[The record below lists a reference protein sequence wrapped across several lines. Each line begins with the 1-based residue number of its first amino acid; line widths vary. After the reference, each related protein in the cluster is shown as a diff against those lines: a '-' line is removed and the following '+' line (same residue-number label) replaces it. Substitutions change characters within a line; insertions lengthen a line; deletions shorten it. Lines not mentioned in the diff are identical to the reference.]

1 MSLFRWVIVILGLTF
16 MQIGSGPHPARA
28 AEVSSGGEEVV
39 EEAVLDQREQA
50 LKQKLKGIIDQL
62 EEVKDMRRARG
73 RQAPEPSVIQEQQAE
88 GPPGTVPEIAL
99 TDIRV
104 MSQRVESRPTGV
116 TQSSTDRSEHESQPT
131 RHLRES
137 LESIPGIVPRQEHGG
152 REVNLSIRGSGNKTG
167 CCVRNIKMY
176 EDGFSVTQPDGTARP
191 ELHDPW
197 FLRSIEVRRGPSS
210 SLYDNYALGGMVH
223 LRTRRGRD
231 IDGVET
237 FVTAGSYGYHKQAIA
252 IGKEYGNLDIALFSS
267 YQREDG
273 WRDHSQYWMS
283 TVNLN
288 IRYRIDDRQTLYVK
302 AVNVDEDEKFPTRL
316 TLSQFR
322 ANPRQMGGTSTTN
335 PVTLGQKLRDRL
347 TMVGAIYERQ
357 IDANTVLTT
366 EADYHVKDINQPVGT
381 TVNPSFKHYT
391 DLRHDGKLGSMPLKS
406 YLGFF
411 ANYLEQEGVNNLNL
425 NNGSGAFGPV
435 TQQNRFSV
443 RNIGGR
449 FREELEFT
457 PKWILAVGLGYER
470 SDISGFVNNFSATT
484 TTSTLTSTVGVNRS
498 FDNWAPDISLTYRLN
513 EGTNI
518 WTRASVGYGIPQ
530 FSNMTVGLDGNP
542 GFNNNVK
549 PQKNFNVEIGTNTQL
564 TPTLWV
570 EAVGFWTFFKDEII
584 TQSVPITPTTAGNF
598 AVNAKESQYRGI
610 ELGWRWM
617 PLEGLRL
624 TGAYTHMD
632 SQYIRFVDQFGTGGV
647 VTRVNQSGRQV
658 PSVEKNVFN
667 IKAAYDHTPSGL
679 GGWVE
684 GSWIDSFYVNNN
696 NTLGAPSYVLFNA
709 NAHHYYRTH
718 NNRYIKFIKTYV
730 ELDNIFDKAYVAWA
744 TPVADSVA
752 DANKQAFY
760 AGIGRAFY
768 AGVTLGF

>member
-1 MSLFRWVIVILGLTF
+1 MSGFRCAVVAVLGMVSILA
-16 MQIGSGPHPARA
+16 GSGGRTFAAGPSEAMSGDDALGQREEVLKRQLKDIIEELEDVKERRRA
-28 AEVSSGGEEVV
+28 AGGS
-39 EEAVLDQREQA
+39 
-50 LKQKLKGIIDQL
+50 
-62 EEVKDMRRARG
+62 
-73 RQAPEPSVIQEQQAE
+73 APEPAPVTEQRM
-88 GPPGTVPEIAL
+88 PDHPGAVPELAMS
-99 TDIRV
+99 DVHV
-104 MSQRVESRPTGV
+104 MSQRVEQRPSGV
-116 TQSSTDRSEHESQPT
+116 TQSSTPRSEHESQPT

-167 CCVRNIKMY
+167 CCVRNIKVY

-197 FLRSIEVRRGPSS
+197 FMQSIEVRRGPSS

-223 LRTRRGRD
+223 VRTRRGRD

-237 FVTAGSYGYHKQAIA
+237 FFSVGSYGYHKEALA

-288 IRYRIDDRQTLYVK
+288 VRYRIDDRQTLYVK
-302 AVNVDEDEKFPTRL
+302 AINVDEDEKFPTRL
-316 TLSQFR
+316 TLSQFK

-357 IDANTVLTT
+357 IDANTVLTV
-366 EADYHVKDINQPVGT
+366 EGDYHVKDINQPVGT

-391 DLRHDGKLGSMPLKS
+391 DLRHEGRLGDMPLKS
-406 YLGFF
+406 YVGFF
-411 ANYLEQEGVNNLNL
+411 ANYLEQEGINNLNL
-425 NNGSGAFGPV
+425 NNGSGGFGPM

-449 FREELEFT
+449 FREELEFLPRWT
-457 PKWILAVGLGYER
+457 LALGLGYER
-470 SDISGFVNNFSATT
+470 SDISGFVNNFTATS
-484 TTSTLTSTVGVNRS
+484 TTSTLGSTVGVNRT
-498 FDNWAPDISLTYRLN
+498 FDNWAPDLSLQYRFN
-513 EGTNI
+513 DGTI
-518 WTRASVGYGIPQ
+518 VWTRGSVGYGIPQ
-530 FSNMTVGLDGNP
+530 FSNMTTGLDGNP
-542 GFNNNVK
+542 GFNDSVK
-549 PQKNFNVEIGTNTQL
+549 PQKNANVEIGTNSQIS
-564 TPTLWV
+564 PTLWV

-584 TQSVPITPTTAGNF
+584 TQSVPLSPTTVGNF
-598 AVNAKESQYRGI
+598 AVNAKESQYRGV

-617 PLEGLRL
+617 PVEGFRL

-632 SQYIRFVDQFGTGGV
+632 AKYIRFVDQFGNGGA

-658 PSVEKNVFN
+658 PSVEKNVLN
-667 IKAAYDHTPSGL
+667 MKAAYDHAASGL
-679 GGWVE
+679 GAWIE
-684 GSWIDSFYVNNN
+684 GSWVDSFFVNNS
-696 NTLGAPSYVLFNA
+696 NTLSAPSYLLFNL
-709 NAHHYYRTH
+709 NLHHYYALSNR
-718 NNRYIKFIKTYV
+718 RYIKFIKTYIEV
-730 ELDNIFDKAYVAWA
+730 DNLFDQAYVGWA
-744 TPVADSVA
+744 TPVADSVS

-760 AGIGRAFY
+760 AGTGRSAY
-768 AGVTLGF
+768 IGVTLGF

>member
-1 MSLFRWVIVILGLTF
+1 MSRRWCVLCSVAGMGLSALLWS
-16 MQIGSGPHPARA
+16 QAVESA
-28 AEVSSGGEEVV
+28 AEEPAEETRL
-39 EEAVLDQREQA
+39 EQREQV
-50 LKQKLKGIIDQL
+50 LKKQLKEIIDEL
-62 EEVKDMRRARG
+62 EDVKERRRAAG
-73 RQAPEPSVIQEQQAE
+73 GSVHEPSTVTEQRVADHPE
-88 GPPGTVPEIAL
+88 AVPELAL
-99 TDIRV
+99 SDVHV
-104 MSQRVESRPTGV
+104 MSQRVEQRPSGV
-116 TQSSTDRSEHESQPT
+116 TQSSTPRSEHESQPT

-167 CCVRNIKMY
+167 CCVRNIKVY

-197 FLRSIEVRRGPSS
+197 FMQSIEVRRGPSS

-223 LRTRRGRD
+223 VRTRRGRD

-237 FVTAGSYGYHKQAIA
+237 FLSVGSYGYHKEALA

-288 IRYRIDDRQTLYVK
+288 VRYRIDDRQTLYVK

-322 ANPRQMGGTSTTN
+322 ANSRQMGGTSTTN

-357 IDANTVLTT
+357 IDANTVLTV
-366 EADYHVKDINQPVGT
+366 EGDYHVKDINQPVGT

-391 DLRHDGKLGSMPLKS
+391 DLRHDGRLGDMPLKS
-406 YLGFF
+406 YVGFF

-425 NNGSGAFGPV
+425 NNGSGGFGPM

-449 FREELEFT
+449 FREELEFLPRWT
-457 PKWILAVGLGYER
+457 LALGLGYER
-470 SDISGFVNNFSATT
+470 SDISGFVNNFTATS
-484 TTSTLTSTVGVNRS
+484 TTSTLASTVGVNRT
-498 FDNWAPDISLTYRLN
+498 FDSWAPDLSLQYRLN
-513 EGTNI
+513 DGTI
-518 WTRASVGYGIPQ
+518 VWTRGSVGYGIPQ
-530 FSNMTVGLDGNP
+530 FSNMTTGLDGNP
-542 GFNNNVK
+542 GFNDSVK
-549 PQKNFNVEIGTNTQL
+549 PQKNANVEIGTNSQI

-584 TQSVPITPTTAGNF
+584 TQSVPLSPTTVGNF
-598 AVNAKESQYRGI
+598 AVNAKESQYRGV

-617 PLEGLRL
+617 PVEGLRL

-632 SQYIRFVDQFGTGGV
+632 AKYIRFVDQFGTGGA

-667 IKAAYDHTPSGL
+667 MKAAYDHAATGL
-679 GGWVE
+679 GAWIE
-684 GSWIDSFYVNNN
+684 GSWIDSFFVNNS
-696 NTLGAPSYVLFNA
+696 NTLSAPSYLLFNV
-709 NAHHYYRTH
+709 NVHHYYALSNR
-718 NNRYIKFIKTYV
+718 RYIKFIKTYV
-730 ELDNIFDKAYVAWA
+730 EVDNLFDQAYVGWA
-744 TPVADSVA
+744 TPVADSVP

-760 AGIGRAFY
+760 AGTGRSAY
-768 AGVTLGF
+768 IGVTLGF

>member
-1 MSLFRWVIVILGLTF
+1 MSRRWCVLCSVAGMWLSALLWS
-16 MQIGSGPHPARA
+16 QAVESA
-28 AEVSSGGEEVV
+28 AEEPAEETRL
-39 EEAVLDQREQA
+39 EQREQV
-50 LKQKLKGIIDQL
+50 LKKQLKEIIDEL
-62 EEVKDMRRARG
+62 EDVKERRRAAG
-73 RQAPEPSVIQEQQAE
+73 GSVHEPSTVTEQRVAAHPE
-88 GPPGTVPEIAL
+88 AVPELAL
-99 TDIRV
+99 SDVHV
-104 MSQRVESRPTGV
+104 MSQRVEQRPSGV
-116 TQSSTDRSEHESQPT
+116 TQSSTPRSEHESQPT

-167 CCVRNIKMY
+167 CCVRNIKVY

-197 FLRSIEVRRGPSS
+197 FMQSIEVRRGPSS

-223 LRTRRGRD
+223 VRTRRGRD

-237 FVTAGSYGYHKQAIA
+237 FLSVGSYGYHKEALA

-288 IRYRIDDRQTLYVK
+288 VRYRIDDRQTLYVK

-322 ANPRQMGGTSTTN
+322 ANSRQMGGTSTTN

-357 IDANTVLTT
+357 IDANTVLTV
-366 EADYHVKDINQPVGT
+366 EGDYHVKDINQPVGT

-391 DLRHDGKLGSMPLKS
+391 DLRHDGRLGDMPLKS
-406 YLGFF
+406 YVGFF

-425 NNGSGAFGPV
+425 NNGSGGFGPM

-449 FREELEFT
+449 FREELEFLPRWT
-457 PKWILAVGLGYER
+457 LALGLGYER
-470 SDISGFVNNFSATT
+470 SDISGFVNNFTATS
-484 TTSTLTSTVGVNRS
+484 TTSTLGSTVGVNRT
-498 FDNWAPDISLTYRLN
+498 FDNWAPDLSLQYRLN
-513 EGTNI
+513 DGTI
-518 WTRASVGYGIPQ
+518 VWTRGSVGYGIPQ
-530 FSNMTVGLDGNP
+530 FSNMTTGLDGNP
-542 GFNNNVK
+542 GFNDSVK
-549 PQKNFNVEIGTNTQL
+549 PQKNANVEIGTNSQI

-584 TQSVPITPTTAGNF
+584 TQSVPLSPTTVGNF
-598 AVNAKESQYRGI
+598 AVNAKESQYRGV

-617 PLEGLRL
+617 PVEGLRL

-632 SQYIRFVDQFGTGGV
+632 AKYIRFVDQFGTGGA

-667 IKAAYDHTPSGL
+667 MKAAYDHAATGL
-679 GGWVE
+679 GAWIE
-684 GSWIDSFYVNNN
+684 GSWIDSFFVNNS
-696 NTLGAPSYVLFNA
+696 NTLSAPSYLLFNV
-709 NAHHYYRTH
+709 NVHHYYALSNR
-718 NNRYIKFIKTYV
+718 RYIKFIKTYV
-730 ELDNIFDKAYVAWA
+730 EVDNLFDQAYVGWA
-744 TPVADSVA
+744 TPVADSVP

-760 AGIGRAFY
+760 AGTGRSAY
-768 AGVTLGF
+768 IGVTLGF

>member
-1 MSLFRWVIVILGLTF
+1 MPRRWCVLCSVAGMGLSALLWS
-16 MQIGSGPHPARA
+16 QAVESA
-28 AEVSSGGEEVV
+28 AEEPAEETRL
-39 EEAVLDQREQA
+39 EQREQV
-50 LKQKLKGIIDQL
+50 LKKQLKEIIDEL
-62 EEVKDMRRARG
+62 EDVKERRRAAG
-73 RQAPEPSVIQEQQAE
+73 GSVHEPSTVTEQRVADHPE
-88 GPPGTVPEIAL
+88 AVPELAL
-99 TDIRV
+99 SDVHV
-104 MSQRVESRPTGV
+104 MSQRVEQRPSGV
-116 TQSSTDRSEHESQPT
+116 TQSSTPRSEHESQPT

-167 CCVRNIKMY
+167 CCVRNIKVY

-197 FLRSIEVRRGPSS
+197 FMQSIEVRRGPSS

-223 LRTRRGRD
+223 VRTRRGRD

-237 FVTAGSYGYHKQAIA
+237 FLSVGSYGYHKEALA

-288 IRYRIDDRQTLYVK
+288 VRYRIDDRQTLYVK

-322 ANPRQMGGTSTTN
+322 ANSRQMGGTSTTN

-357 IDANTVLTT
+357 IDANTVLTV
-366 EADYHVKDINQPVGT
+366 EGDYHVKDINQPVGT

-391 DLRHDGKLGSMPLKS
+391 DLRHDGRLGDMPLKS
-406 YLGFF
+406 YVGFF

-425 NNGSGAFGPV
+425 NNGSGGFGPM

-449 FREELEFT
+449 FREELEFLPRWT
-457 PKWILAVGLGYER
+457 LALGLGYER
-470 SDISGFVNNFSATT
+470 SDISGFVNNFTATS
-484 TTSTLTSTVGVNRS
+484 TTSTLGSTVGVNRT
-498 FDNWAPDISLTYRLN
+498 FDNWAPDLSLQYRLN
-513 EGTNI
+513 DGTI
-518 WTRASVGYGIPQ
+518 VWTRGSVGYGIPQ
-530 FSNMTVGLDGNP
+530 FSNMTTGLDGNP
-542 GFNNNVK
+542 GFNDSVK
-549 PQKNFNVEIGTNTQL
+549 PQKNANVEIGTNSQI

-584 TQSVPITPTTAGNF
+584 TQSVPLSPTTVGNF
-598 AVNAKESQYRGI
+598 AVNAKESQYRGV

-617 PLEGLRL
+617 PVEGLRL

-632 SQYIRFVDQFGTGGV
+632 AKYIRFVDQFGTGGA

-667 IKAAYDHTPSGL
+667 MKAAYDHAATGL
-679 GGWVE
+679 GAWIE
-684 GSWIDSFYVNNN
+684 GSWIDSFFVNNS
-696 NTLGAPSYVLFNA
+696 NTLSAPSYLLFNV
-709 NAHHYYRTH
+709 NVHHYYALSNR
-718 NNRYIKFIKTYV
+718 RYIKFIKTYV
-730 ELDNIFDKAYVAWA
+730 EVDNLFDQAYVGWA
-744 TPVADSVA
+744 TPVADSVP

-760 AGIGRAFY
+760 AGTGRSAY
-768 AGVTLGF
+768 IGVTLGF

>member
-1 MSLFRWVIVILGLTF
+1 MVSILA
-16 MQIGSGPHPARA
+16 GSGGRTFAAGPSEAMSGDDALGQREEVLKRQLKDIIEELEDVKERRRA
-28 AEVSSGGEEVV
+28 AGGS
-39 EEAVLDQREQA
+39 
-50 LKQKLKGIIDQL
+50 
-62 EEVKDMRRARG
+62 
-73 RQAPEPSVIQEQQAE
+73 APEPAPVTEQRM
-88 GPPGTVPEIAL
+88 PDHPGAVPELAMS
-99 TDIRV
+99 DVHV
-104 MSQRVESRPTGV
+104 MSQRVEQRPSGV
-116 TQSSTDRSEHESQPT
+116 TQSSTPRSEHESQPT

-167 CCVRNIKMY
+167 CCVRNIKVY

-197 FLRSIEVRRGPSS
+197 FMQSIEVRRGPSS

-223 LRTRRGRD
+223 VRTRRGRD

-237 FVTAGSYGYHKQAIA
+237 FFSVGSYGYHKEALA

-288 IRYRIDDRQTLYVK
+288 VRYRIDDRQTLYVK
-302 AVNVDEDEKFPTRL
+302 AINVDEDEKFPTRL
-316 TLSQFR
+316 TLSQFK

-357 IDANTVLTT
+357 IDANTVLTV
-366 EADYHVKDINQPVGT
+366 EGDYHVKDINQPVGT

-391 DLRHDGKLGSMPLKS
+391 DLRHEGRLGDMPLKS
-406 YLGFF
+406 YVGFF
-411 ANYLEQEGVNNLNL
+411 ANYLEQEGINNLNL
-425 NNGSGAFGPV
+425 NNGSGGFGPM

-449 FREELEFT
+449 FREELEFLPRWT
-457 PKWILAVGLGYER
+457 LALGLGYER
-470 SDISGFVNNFSATT
+470 SDISGFVNNFTATS
-484 TTSTLTSTVGVNRS
+484 TTSTLGSTVGVNRT
-498 FDNWAPDISLTYRLN
+498 FDNWAPDLSLQYRFN
-513 EGTNI
+513 DGTI
-518 WTRASVGYGIPQ
+518 VWTRGSVGYGIPQ
-530 FSNMTVGLDGNP
+530 FSNMTTGLDGNP
-542 GFNNNVK
+542 GFNDSVK
-549 PQKNFNVEIGTNTQL
+549 PQKNANVEIGTNSQIS
-564 TPTLWV
+564 PTLWV

-584 TQSVPITPTTAGNF
+584 TQSVPLSPTTVGNF
-598 AVNAKESQYRGI
+598 AVNAKESQYRGV

-617 PLEGLRL
+617 PVEGFRL

-632 SQYIRFVDQFGTGGV
+632 AKYIRFVDQFGNGGA

-658 PSVEKNVFN
+658 PSVEKNVLN
-667 IKAAYDHTPSGL
+667 MKAAYDHAASGL
-679 GGWVE
+679 GAWIE
-684 GSWIDSFYVNNN
+684 GSWVDSFFVNNS
-696 NTLGAPSYVLFNA
+696 NTLSAPSYLLFNL
-709 NAHHYYRTH
+709 NLHHYYALSNR
-718 NNRYIKFIKTYV
+718 RYIKFIKTYIEV
-730 ELDNIFDKAYVAWA
+730 DNLFDQAYVGWA
-744 TPVADSVA
+744 TPVADSVS

-760 AGIGRAFY
+760 AGTGRSAY
-768 AGVTLGF
+768 IGVTLGF

>member
-1 MSLFRWVIVILGLTF
+1 MSRRWCVLCSVAGMWLSALLWS
-16 MQIGSGPHPARA
+16 QAVESA
-28 AEVSSGGEEVV
+28 AEEPAEETRL
-39 EEAVLDQREQA
+39 EQREQV
-50 LKQKLKGIIDQL
+50 LKKQLKEIIDEL
-62 EEVKDMRRARG
+62 EDVKERRRAAG
-73 RQAPEPSVIQEQQAE
+73 GSVHEPSTVTEQRVAAHPE
-88 GPPGTVPEIAL
+88 AVPELAL
-99 TDIRV
+99 SDVHV
-104 MSQRVESRPTGV
+104 MSQRVEQRPSGV
-116 TQSSTDRSEHESQPT
+116 TQSSTPRSEHESQPT

-167 CCVRNIKMY
+167 CCVRNIKVY

-197 FLRSIEVRRGPSS
+197 FMQSIEVRRGPSS

-223 LRTRRGRD
+223 VRTRRGRD

-237 FVTAGSYGYHKQAIA
+237 FLSVGSYGYHKEALA

-288 IRYRIDDRQTLYVK
+288 VRYRIDDRQTLYVK

-322 ANPRQMGGTSTTN
+322 ANSRQMGGTSTTN

-357 IDANTVLTT
+357 IDANTVLTV
-366 EADYHVKDINQPVGT
+366 EGDYHVKDINQPVGT

-391 DLRHDGKLGSMPLKS
+391 DLRHDGRLGDMPLKS
-406 YLGFF
+406 YVGFF

-425 NNGSGAFGPV
+425 NNGSGGFGPM

-449 FREELEFT
+449 FREELEFLPRWT
-457 PKWILAVGLGYER
+457 LALGLGYER
-470 SDISGFVNNFSATT
+470 SDISGFVNNFTATS
-484 TTSTLTSTVGVNRS
+484 TTSTLASTVGVNRT
-498 FDNWAPDISLTYRLN
+498 FDNWAPDLSLQYRLN
-513 EGTNI
+513 DGTI
-518 WTRASVGYGIPQ
+518 VWTRGSVGYGIPQ
-530 FSNMTVGLDGNP
+530 FSNMTTGLDGNP
-542 GFNNNVK
+542 GFNDSVK
-549 PQKNFNVEIGTNTQL
+549 PQKNANVEIGTNSQI

-584 TQSVPITPTTAGNF
+584 TQSVPLSPTTVGNF
-598 AVNAKESQYRGI
+598 AVNAKESQYRGV

-617 PLEGLRL
+617 PVEGLRL

-632 SQYIRFVDQFGTGGV
+632 AKYIRFVDQFGTGGA

-667 IKAAYDHTPSGL
+667 MKAAYDHAATGL
-679 GGWVE
+679 GAWIE
-684 GSWIDSFYVNNN
+684 GSWIDSFFVNNS
-696 NTLGAPSYVLFNA
+696 NTLSAPSYLLFNV
-709 NAHHYYRTH
+709 NVHHYYALSNR
-718 NNRYIKFIKTYV
+718 RYIKFIKTYV
-730 ELDNIFDKAYVAWA
+730 EVDNLFDQAYVGWA
-744 TPVADSVA
+744 TPVADSVP

-760 AGIGRAFY
+760 AGTGRSAY
-768 AGVTLGF
+768 IGVTLGF

>member
-1 MSLFRWVIVILGLTF
+1 MSEFRCGVAAVLGMVSILA
-16 MQIGSGPHPARA
+16 GSGGYALA
-28 AEVSSGGEEVV
+28 IDSSDALSGDDALE
-39 EEAVLDQREQA
+39 QREQV
-50 LKQKLKGIIDQL
+50 LKRQLKEIIDEL
-62 EEVKDMRRARG
+62 EDVKERRRAAG
-73 RQAPEPSVIQEQQAE
+73 GSLHEPSTMTEQRVADHPE
-88 GPPGTVPEIAL
+88 AVPELAL
-99 TDIRV
+99 SDVHV
-104 MSQRVESRPTGV
+104 MSQRVEQRPSGV
-116 TQSSTDRSEHESQPT
+116 TQSSTPRSEHESQPT

-167 CCVRNIKMY
+167 CCVRNIKVY

-197 FLRSIEVRRGPSS
+197 FMQSIEVRRGPSS

-223 LRTRRGRD
+223 VRTRRGRD

-237 FVTAGSYGYHKQAIA
+237 FLSVGSYGYHKEALA

-288 IRYRIDDRQTLYVK
+288 VRYRIDDRQTLYVK

-322 ANPRQMGGTSTTN
+322 ANSRQMGGTSTTN

-357 IDANTVLTT
+357 IDANTVLTV
-366 EADYHVKDINQPVGT
+366 EGDYHVKDINQPVGT

-391 DLRHDGKLGSMPLKS
+391 DLRHDGRLGDMPLKS
-406 YLGFF
+406 YVGFF

-425 NNGSGAFGPV
+425 NNGSGGFGPM

-449 FREELEFT
+449 FREELEFLPRWT
-457 PKWILAVGLGYER
+457 LALGLGYER
-470 SDISGFVNNFSATT
+470 SDISGFVNNFTATS
-484 TTSTLTSTVGVNRS
+484 TTSTLASTVGVNRT
-498 FDNWAPDISLTYRLN
+498 FDNWAPDLSLQYRLSD
-513 EGTNI
+513 GTI
-518 WTRASVGYGIPQ
+518 VWTRGSVGYGIPQ
-530 FSNMTVGLDGNP
+530 FSNMTTGLDGNP
-542 GFNNNVK
+542 GFNDSVK
-549 PQKNFNVEIGTNTQL
+549 PQKNANVEIGTNSQI

-584 TQSVPITPTTAGNF
+584 TQSVPLSPTTVGNF
-598 AVNAKESQYRGI
+598 AVNAKESQYRGV

-617 PLEGLRL
+617 PVEGLRL

-632 SQYIRFVDQFGTGGV
+632 AKYIRFVDQFGTGGA

-667 IKAAYDHTPSGL
+667 MKAAYDHAATGL
-679 GGWVE
+679 GAWIE
-684 GSWIDSFYVNNN
+684 GSWIDSFFVNNS
-696 NTLGAPSYVLFNA
+696 NTLSAPSYLLFNV
-709 NAHHYYRTH
+709 NVHHYYALSNR
-718 NNRYIKFIKTYV
+718 RYIKFIKTYV
-730 ELDNIFDKAYVAWA
+730 EVDNLFDQAYVGWA
-744 TPVADSVA
+744 TPVADSVP

-760 AGIGRAFY
+760 AGTGRSAY
-768 AGVTLGF
+768 IGVTLGF

>member
-1 MSLFRWVIVILGLTF
+1 MSLRHLYLVAMGTACLVLGSTMDLV
-16 MQIGSGPHPARA
+16 A
-28 AEVSSGGEEVV
+28 AEEPSVPSLDGEL
-39 EEAVLDQREQA
+39 EERERA
-50 LKQKLKGIIDQL
+50 LQHKLKGVLDEL
-62 EEVKDMRRARG
+62 DDVKERRRAIG
-73 RQAPEPSVIQEQQAE
+73 RQAPTAGAVVEP
-88 GPPGTVPEIAL
+88 TVEVPSGGIPEVAMR
-99 TDIRV
+99 DIRV
-104 MSQRVESRPTGV
+104 MSQRVEARPTGV

-167 CCVRNIKMY
+167 CCVRNVKVY

-191 ELHDPW
+191 EMHDPW
-197 FLRSIEVRRGPSS
+197 FLQSIEVRRGPSS

-223 LRTRRGRD
+223 MKTRRGRD

-237 FVTAGSYGYHKQAIA
+237 FLSVGSYGFHKEALA
-252 IGKEYGNLDIALFSS
+252 IGKEYGNLDVALFSS

-273 WRDHSQYWMS
+273 WRHHSEYAMA

-288 IRYRIDDRQTLYVK
+288 LRYRIDDRQTIYVK
-302 AVNVDEDEKFPTRL
+302 AVNLDEDEKFPTRL
-316 TLSQFR
+316 TSSQFK
-322 ANPRQMGGTSTTN
+322 ADPRQMGGTPATN

-366 EADYHVKDINQPVGT
+366 EGDYHVKDINQPVGT
-381 TVNPSFKHYT
+381 TINPSFKHYT
-391 DLRHDGKLGSMPLKS
+391 DLRHDGRLFDRPLKS
-406 YLGFF
+406 YVGFF
-411 ANYLEQEGVNNLNL
+411 ANYLEQEGVSNVNL
-425 NNGSGAFGPV
+425 NNGTAAFGPV

-449 FREELEFT
+449 FREELEFA
-457 PKWILAVGLGYER
+457 PKWVLAVGLGYER
-470 SDISGFVNNFSATT
+470 SDISGFVNNFTT
-484 TTSTLTSTVGVNRS
+484 TGTTSTLASTVGVNRA
-498 FDNWAPDISLTYRLN
+498 FDNWAPDVSLTYRVN
-513 EGTNI
+513 EGTHV
-518 WTRASVGYGIPQ
+518 WTRGSVGYGIPQ
-530 FSNMTVGLDGNP
+530 FSNMTTGLDGAP
-542 GFNNNVK
+542 GFNNSLK
-549 PQKNFNVEIGTNTQL
+549 PQKNLNVEVGTNTQL
-564 TPTLWV
+564 TPTFWL
-570 EAVGFWTFFKDEII
+570 EAVAFWTFFKDEII
-584 TQSVPITPTTAGNF
+584 NQSVPITPTTVGSF

-617 PLEGLRL
+617 PVEGLRL

-647 VTRVNQSGRQV
+647 ITQVNQSGRQV
-658 PSVEKNVFN
+658 PAVEKNVLN
-667 IKAAYDHTPSGL
+667 MKAAYDHAGSGL
-679 GGWVE
+679 GAWVE

-709 NAHHYYRTH
+709 NLHHYYRTH
-718 NNRYIKFIKTYV
+718 NNRYVKFIKTYV

-760 AGIGRAFY
+760 AGVGRSAY
-768 AGVTLGF
+768 VGVTLGF